1 MRCPEPLMDEESAR
15 LVRTWVRLADE
26 ATGRRSEE
34 GICDHCGKRE
44 YLSPEGAER
53 LCVQCYLDGAA
64 EARRAS

>member
-1 MRCPEPLMDEESAR
+1 MDEESAR
-15 LVRTWVRLADE
+15 LVSSWVRLADE

-34 GICDHCGKRE
+34 GVCDHCGKRE
-44 YLSPEGAER
+44 YLGAEGAER